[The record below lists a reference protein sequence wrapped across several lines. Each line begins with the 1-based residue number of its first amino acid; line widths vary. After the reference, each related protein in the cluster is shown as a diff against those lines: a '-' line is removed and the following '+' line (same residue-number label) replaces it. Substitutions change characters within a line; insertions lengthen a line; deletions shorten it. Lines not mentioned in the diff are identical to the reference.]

1 MAHTRL
7 SPGRLLLEFTSH
19 ALEPKHVTAH
29 CPVFRL
35 QSVAHQVWWGPVLSI
50 SGIEQGREGG
60 MRVRER
66 VATLL
71 GEPRRPMQ
79 CGSQAK
85 KGDRHDVW
93 RRGLRQQEQ
102 GGSQGCAREV
112 AVWGW
117 PPQLNDEDADG

>member
-1 MAHTRL
+1 
-7 SPGRLLLEFTSH
+7 
-19 ALEPKHVTAH
+19 
-29 CPVFRL
+29 
-35 QSVAHQVWWGPVLSI
+35 
-50 SGIEQGREGG
+50 

-66 VATLL
+66 VTTLL
-71 GEPRRPMQ
+71 GESRRLMQ

-85 KGDRHDVW
+85 KGD

-102 GGSQGCAREV
+102 GGSQGWAREV